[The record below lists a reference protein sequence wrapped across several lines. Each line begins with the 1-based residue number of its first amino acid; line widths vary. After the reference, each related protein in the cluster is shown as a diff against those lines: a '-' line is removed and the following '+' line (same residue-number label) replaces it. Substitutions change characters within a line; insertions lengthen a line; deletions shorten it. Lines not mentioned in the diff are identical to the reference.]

1 MIWTEVKPCT
11 GGVQW
16 EAYPSD
22 THAIDIW
29 PHEKEGFSW
38 CVITDDVDDNAPE
51 GWSATVEDAK
61 RHAEQAY
68 LEWLDVTE
76 GRKPIPG
83 EHACGP
89 DTEHCSCVPHLRAE
103 IERLRAQR
111 ILSNED
117 FARSFDLGLAAGEK
131 RERVA
136 VVTYLHKRRV
146 DTMEWDGSTNSVS
159 HTYNHAAAIIER
171 GEHRREETP

>member
-1 MIWTEVKPCT
+1 MNWTEVKPCT

-22 THAIDIW
+22 THAVDIW

-38 CVITDDVDDNAPE
+38 CVITDDVDTTVPE

-76 GRKPIPG
+76 GRKPIPD
-83 EHACGP
+83 EWLDAH
-89 DTEHCSCVPHLRAE
+89 DETAE
-103 IERLRAQR
+103 IVAAAVAQERA
-111 ILSNED
+111 
-117 FARSFDLGLAAGEK
+117 
-131 RERVA
+131 A
-136 VVTYLHKRRV
+136 VVAWLQRESASLMSEDAGISAYVVRTIA
-146 DTMEWDGSTNSVS
+146 G
-159 HTYNHAAAIIER
+159 AIER
-171 GEHRREETP
+171 GEYRRGEGA